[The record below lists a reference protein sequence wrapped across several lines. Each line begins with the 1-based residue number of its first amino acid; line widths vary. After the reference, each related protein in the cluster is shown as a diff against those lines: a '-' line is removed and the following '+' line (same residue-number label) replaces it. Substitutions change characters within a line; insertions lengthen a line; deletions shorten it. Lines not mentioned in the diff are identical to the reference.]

1 MEAEAHEALILRI
14 GGGERGKLI
23 LQRLMERCI
32 LQGLCK
38 TGSGV
43 WEPAASVFVQT
54 GEIAL
59 FIRFLAEI
67 AAQIPKGLRKLHAFM
82 PGRFGKLHV
91 GGIFAL
97 FQKLTDTLY
106 GFMPAYDL
114 CGVQIA

>member
-1 MEAEAHEALILRI
+1 MFLS
-14 GGGERGKLI
+14 
-23 LQRLMERCI
+23 CI
-32 LQGLCK
+32 L
-38 TGSGV
+38 
-43 WEPAASVFVQT
+43 
-54 GEIAL
+54 AL

-106 GFMPAYDL
+106 GFMPAY
-114 CGVQIA
+114 VQYYYSQYY